1 MLVIGA
7 AEIEPVIA
15 RTANQA
21 IGAMHT
27 TAAEQR
33 IVARAANQTI
43 VVRIKTGFD
52 GIIARAAFE
61 PLLREAASQRVLA
74 FATVGRRSGSID
86 ALLAAHGARSGVFVT
101 AWNPGSRTQDE
112 AANRAA
118 NARLQAE
125 LAPWRHLP
133 HEGVGDGG
141 WREEGFFVLDLPE
154 GTAVEL
160 ARRFGQVAIVA
171 VLRAEPARL
180 AFTGVAP
187 AQ

>member
-1 MLVIGA
+1 MPAADLIIRNATLVDGTGGPAQPGDLSVYGDRIVEVGR
-7 AEIEPVIA
+7 V
-15 RTANQA
+15 
-21 IGAMHT
+21 GG
-27 TAAEQR
+27 TAA
-33 IVARAANQTI
+33 
-43 VVRIKTGFD
+43 
-52 GIIARAAFE
+52 
-61 PLLREAASQRVLA
+61 REIDAEGLVLA
-74 FATVGRRSGSID
+74 PGFID
-86 ALLAAHGARSGVFVT
+86 AHTHDDNALLVAPDMIPKISQGVTTVIVG
-101 AWNPGSRTQDE
+101 NPGSRTQDE

-141 WREEGFFVLDLPE
+141 WREEGFFVLDLPD

-171 VLRAEPARL
+171 VRRAEPARL

-187 AQ
+187 AE

>member
-1 MLVIGA
+1 MDAHPSPELMDA
-7 AEIEPVIA
+7 YR
-15 RTANQA
+15 RTRYLA
-21 IGAMHT
+21 G
-27 TAAEQR
+27 
-33 IVARAANQTI
+33 
-43 VVRIKTGFD
+43 D
-52 GIIARAAFE
+52 GG
-61 PLLREAASQRVLA
+61 A

-187 AQ
+187 AE